1 MSGKRR
7 GPKPA
12 PTHLKLLR
20 NNPGKRPINRR
31 EPKPPSRIPTC
42 PEHLTAGAKKEWK
55 RITKQLDAAG
65 LLTELDRAGLAGY
78 CTAYA
83 RWCDAET
90 KLATFGV
97 VIKSPNNWPIQSPYL
112 AIANKAMAQ
121 ILTFLAEFGL
131 SPSARTRLEVE
142 KPDHG
147 DGDPADNLRDEAKK
161 RTGRR

>member
-1 MSGKRR
+1 MAGRRR

-12 PTHLKLLR
+12 PAHLKLLR
-20 NNPGKRPINRR
+20 GNPGKRPINRR

-42 PEHLTAGAKKEWK
+42 PDHLTAAARKEWK
-55 RITKQLDAAG
+55 RITVQLDAAG
-65 LLTELDRAGLAGY
+65 LLTELDRTGLAAY
-78 CTAYA
+78 CVAYA
-83 RWCDAET
+83 RWCDAEK

-121 ILTFLAEFGL
+121 LQGSLAEFGL

-147 DGDPADNLRDEAKK
+147 AGDPADDLRDEAKT